1 MGGGPLVSI
10 AELPARPVTS
20 RGKPVCMFEVIL
32 TRRKRFGWRWQVCDQ
47 SGKIFADGFERTR
60 PAAKYHGER
69 ALFFL
74 LSQAYLSNRSAA
86 SSED

>member
-1 MGGGPLVSI
+1 MVQAFVAGYEQGTGPV
-10 AELPARPVTS
+10 
-20 RGKPVCMFEVIL
+20 GMFEVVL

-47 SGKIFADGFERTR
+47 SGKVFADGFERTR
-60 PAAKYHGER
+60 PAAKYQGDR

>member
-1 MGGGPLVSI
+1 M
-10 AELPARPVTS
+10 PAPFGNEQGAQPV
-20 RGKPVCMFEVIL
+20 GMFEVVL

-47 SGKIFADGFERTR
+47 SGKVFADGFERTR
-60 PAAKYHGER
+60 PSAKYQGER

-74 LSQAYLSNRSAA
+74 LSQAPLHKRSAA